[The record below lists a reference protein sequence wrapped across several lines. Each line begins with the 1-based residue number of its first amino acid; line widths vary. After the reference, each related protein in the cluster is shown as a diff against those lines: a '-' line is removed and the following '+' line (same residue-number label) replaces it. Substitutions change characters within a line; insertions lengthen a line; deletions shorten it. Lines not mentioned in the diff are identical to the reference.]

1 MIPPDYEKSIRRAF
15 LQVLVLCL
23 CAVAPP
29 LFSLTGIFAPED
41 EPLGQWFQRAGIVM
55 TVFAV
60 LAYFKAAGIATTMI
74 AGSTFAELW
83 EVYHKYNRLQAL
95 AAWLSLVLVVI
106 GTLIWAYGDLLF
118 PEPPDDGEEQTA
130 VLGGGFPLQ
139 SVTGAPLVYE
149 FFPGGD
155 RECVFARPYWISLPQ
170 SGRRRD
176 RVRSQDWR
184 ACRHPLPPTCALSF
198 AQGLATRP
206 GVWRLR

>member
-1 MIPPDYEKSIRRAF
+1 MIPPDYEKRIKRAF
-15 LQVLVLCL
+15 LQVLILCL
-23 CAVAPP
+23 CAVVPP

-74 AGSTFAELW
+74 GGSTFAELW

-118 PEPPDDGEEQTA
+118 PEPPEERTA
-130 VLGGGFPLQ
+130 IIWCGFGVCAAESWCVLHE
-139 SVTGAPLVYE
+139 SAPAPSEKSY
-149 FFPGGD
+149 
-155 RECVFARPYWISLPQ
+155 IS
-170 SGRRRD
+170 
-176 RVRSQDWR
+176 
-184 ACRHPLPPTCALSF
+184 
-198 AQGLATRP
+198 
-206 GVWRLR
+206 